1 MPWRLSLKVQR
12 TELVAYLVA
21 ALAVSVAAGVAT
33 VVLRGIPVTTACLQL
48 FDGRPYTASD
58 MRSCDG
64 ASTFLAVNAWAGWI
78 MAAMALLPLL
88 GGVLVGSQL
97 VSRDVDTGTAQWP
110 WSLGLSR
117 RRWLAQRLVPIALFV
132 LVATAVPAT
141 LAWLLESA
149 RNPTV
154 DPSAT
159 FLDYGLRGPLV
170 VGRAMA
176 ALALSLA
183 IGAVLGRSL
192 PALLLS
198 AAASALGLALLVAGT
213 GWGVPLTA
221 VPARALTEQPGS
233 ILISS
238 GWLTPRGELL
248 SEDEARAG
256 SPTPGDAEQT
266 IEWLLANYREMSLIV
281 PGAQAPEVEAREM
294 AVLALVSVVGVAAA
308 AVVVDRRRPY

>member
-64 ASTFLAVNAWAGWI
+64 ASAFLAVNAWAGWI